1 MKQDQYVINGPSST
15 ARDTG
20 IPVPRQHFLE
30 RLWKTVNGNVSE
42 KFLNEFCFP
51 AGEIRCSR
59 MNEKWIGTG
68 RPGCVS
74 ESKRATVLTGT

>member
-1 MKQDQYVINGPSST
+1 MKQDQYIINGPSNT

-20 IPVPRQHFLE
+20 IPFPRQHFLE
-30 RLWKTVNGNVSE
+30 RLWKTRNENVSE

-51 AGEIRCSR
+51 AGEIHCLRL
-59 MNEKWIGTG
+59 NKKWGGTG

-74 ESKRATVLTGT
+74 ESKRATGSTGT